1 MYQVSILVAN
11 DTISMNAQSAIEMKE
26 EFIIPSPPPIKRI
39 ARWRDIFSLEE
50 GLRSS
55 DLEAT
60 LTAPHVRRFDGI
72 VQDQDTT
79 AYQSITSPRTTV
91 AFDRVYYSMGEDSLE
106 KQDKGSNTSLLRSPI
121 ALPTACASVLFL
133 LVGVVIAYQAYSSS
147 LDDEA

>member
-1 MYQVSILVAN
+1 
-11 DTISMNAQSAIEMKE
+11 MNAQSAIEMNQE
-26 EFIIPSPPPIKRI
+26 EFMIPSPPPIKRI
-39 ARWRDIFSLEE
+39 VQWHDIFSLEE

-55 DLEAT
+55 DLEVT
-60 LTAPHVRRFDGI
+60 LTAPHVHQFDGT
-72 VQDQDTT
+72 VQDQESLSSECLKPSTT

-106 KQDKGSNTSLLRSPI
+106 KQDKDSNITLLRSPI